1 MLIGIL
7 FKTIGT
13 NYRHNQVIEIFH
25 MNMGGGGVWKLPRPR
40 AKGVPFFS
48 RNQIA
53 TTLHQVGV
61 LLELKGANPFRTRS
75 YFNGSRTISTLTED
89 FGEVVI
95 SGRLMEL
102 KGIGKGLGSGITNAV
117 LEGEWPEDWIELFD
131 KTPSGL
137 IVMLGIP
144 NLGPKR
150 IKLLNEELGITN
162 IIELQESCE
171 AGEIEDLSGFG
182 KKSQQKIL
190 DGIQLLKRFNAR
202 RRLDIGLLYGNAL
215 KELISNIP
223 KVEQIELAGSARRK
237 KESIGD
243 LDLVIGAKSEHHDE
257 ISNSILSLPG
267 IADIKGAGD
276 SKISLILDTSI
287 FENEFNLGNLDGGVL
302 DAIGGEDY
310 EKMEATGTIDAQVRI
325 VPPNMFPFTL
335 AYFTGSKEHN
345 IRMRQRALDRGL
357 KLNEFGLI
365 PIAKIDDLKG
375 IEAAQFSIKADSE
388 EDIYKSLDL
397 PYIVPELREDLG
409 EIEAGEENNLPELI
423 TIDSIRGAFHNHTTL
438 SDGEATLEQMAD
450 EAQKLNWKYL
460 GISDHSESLKIA
472 NGANANDL
480 LNQGKLI
487 EKYNSTWKEKGNDFR
502 LFHGVESDILENG
515 KLDYS
520 EDVLRELDYVVA
532 SVHAMT
538 KWNNRDE
545 SENTE
550 DLIKTIEN
558 KYTTML
564 GHPTGRI
571 IQGRNGYEV
580 DMHAVIRT
588 MGEMNEN
595 GIFKAIE
602 LNASPYRLDLDW
614 RLCKFAKMCGVPV
627 SINPDAHDLMGLRD
641 VRFGTYIARK
651 GWLEKSDVLNTKSSE
666 EVATLF
672 SKRS

>member
-1 MLIGIL
+1 MVLDIL

-13 NYRHNQVIEIFH
+13 CNRHNQVMVSLH
-25 MNMGGGGVWKLPRPR
+25 LNMGGGSVWKLPKPR
-40 AKGVPFFS
+40 AKGAPYFS

-53 TTLHQVGV
+53 TTLHQVGI
-61 LLELKGANPFRTRS
+61 LLELRGANPFRTRS
-75 YFNGSRTISTLTED
+75 YFNGSRTISTLNDD
-89 FGEVVI
+89 FGEIVA
-95 SGRLMEL
+95 SGRIVDL
-102 KGIGKGLGSGITNAV
+102 KGIGKGLGSGITKAV
-117 LEGEWPEDWIELFD
+117 LEGEWADDWIDLFES
-131 KTPSGL
+131 TPSGL
-137 IVMLGIP
+137 IEMLGIP

-150 IKLLNEELGITN
+150 IKLLNEELGITDV
-162 IIELQESCE
+162 IGLQDSCE
-171 AGEIEDLSGFG
+171 AREIEELSGFG

-215 KELISNIP
+215 KELISNIQY
-223 KVEQIELAGSARRK
+223 VEKIELAGSARRK

-243 LDLVIGAKSEHHDE
+243 LDLVIGADPNHHE
-257 ISNSILSLPG
+257 QISNSILSLPG
-267 IADIKGAGD
+267 IADVKGAGD

-287 FENEFNLGNLDGGVL
+287 FENEFNLGAVDGGVL
-302 DAIGGEDY
+302 EAIGGEDY

-325 VPPNMFPFTL
+325 VPINMFPFTL

-365 PIAKIDDLKG
+365 PISESGELKG
-375 IEAAQFSIKADSE
+375 IEAAKYSINANSE
-388 EDIYKSLDL
+388 EEIYAKLDL

-409 EIEAGEENNLPELI
+409 EIEAAELNNLPELI
-423 TIDSIRGAFHNHTTL
+423 SVDAINGAFHNHTTL

-450 EAQKLNWKYL
+450 EAQKLKWKYL
-460 GISDHSESLKIA
+460 GVSDHSENLKIA

-480 LNQGKLI
+480 LEQGKII
-487 EKYNSTWKEKGNDFR
+487 EKYNADWNQRGVDFR

-515 KLDYS
+515 NLDYS
-520 EDVLRELDYVVA
+520 NEVLDHLDYVVA
-532 SVHAMT
+532 SVHAIS

-550 DLIKTIEN
+550 EIIRTIEN

-571 IQGRNGYEV
+571 IQGRDGYDI

-666 EVATLF
+666 EVAKLF
-672 SKRS
+672 SKRM

>member
-1 MLIGIL
+1 
-7 FKTIGT
+7 
-13 NYRHNQVIEIFH
+13 
-25 MNMGGGGVWKLPRPR
+25 MGGGGVWKLPRPR
-40 AKGVPFFS
+40 AKGSPYFS

-53 TTLHQVGV
+53 TVLHQVGV
-61 LLELKGANPFRTRS
+61 LLELRGANPFRTRS
-75 YFNGSRTISTLTED
+75 YFNGSRTISTLTDD
-89 FGEVVI
+89 FGEIVV
-95 SGRLMEL
+95 SGRLSEL

-117 LEGEWPEDWIELFD
+117 LDGKWAEDWIELYES
-131 KTPSGL
+131 TPAGL
-137 IVMLGIP
+137 IEMLGIP

-162 IIELQESCE
+162 VLELQESCE
-171 AGEIEDLSGFG
+171 AREIEELNGFG

-223 KVEQIELAGSARRK
+223 NVEQIELAGSARRK

-243 LDLVIGAKSEHHDE
+243 LDLVIGANLNHHKD

-287 FENEFNLGNLDGGVL
+287 FENEFNLGTLDGGVL

-310 EKMEATGTIDAQVRI
+310 EKMEAAGTIDAQVRI

-365 PIAKIDDLKG
+365 PIAEIGDLKG
-375 IEAAQFSIKADSE
+375 IEAAKYSIKADSE
-388 EDIYKSLDL
+388 EDIYKTLDL

-409 EIEAGEENNLPELI
+409 EIEAAEIGNLPELI
-423 TIDSIRGAFHNHTTL
+423 SINSINGAFHNHTTL

-480 LNQGKLI
+480 LEQGEKI
-487 EKYNSTWKEKGNDFR
+487 EQYNLEWNNKGIDFR

-515 KLDYS
+515 ELDYS
-520 EDVLRELDYVVA
+520 DEILEKLDYVVA
-532 SVHAMT
+532 SVHAIN
-538 KWNNRDE
+538 KWKNRDE

-550 DLIKTIEN
+550 DLIRTIEN

-571 IQGRNGYEV
+571 IQGRDGYDV
-580 DMHAVIRT
+580 DMHAVLRR
-588 MGEMNEN
+588 MGELNEN
-595 GIFKAIE
+595 GIFKAVE

-614 RLCKFAKMCGVPV
+614 KLCKFAKMCGVPV
-627 SINPDAHDLMGLRD
+627 SINPDAHDLVGLKD
-641 VRFGTYIARK
+641 VRFGTHIARK
-651 GWLEKSDVLNTKSSE
+651 GWLEKSDVLNTKSSD
-666 EVATLF
+666 EVAVLF
-672 SKRS
+672 SNR

>member
-1 MLIGIL
+1 
-7 FKTIGT
+7 
-13 NYRHNQVIEIFH
+13 
-25 MNMGGGGVWKLPRPR
+25 MGGGGVWKLPRPR
-40 AKGVPFFS
+40 AKGSPHFS

-53 TTLHQVGV
+53 TVLHQVGV
-61 LLELKGANPFRTRS
+61 LLELRGANPFRTRS
-75 YFNGSRTISTLTED
+75 YFNGSRTISTLTDD
-89 FGEVVI
+89 FGEIVV
-95 SGRLMEL
+95 SGRLSEL

-117 LEGEWPEDWIELFD
+117 LEGKWADDWIELFES
-131 KTPSGL
+131 TPAGL
-137 IVMLGIP
+137 IEMLGIP

-162 IIELQESCE
+162 VPELQESCE
-171 AGEIEDLSGFG
+171 AREIEELNGFG

-215 KELISNIP
+215 KELISKIP
-223 KVEQIELAGSARRK
+223 NVEQIELAGSARRK

-243 LDLVIGAKSEHHDE
+243 LDLVIGANLDYHED

-287 FENEFNLGNLDGGVL
+287 FENEFNLGTLDGGVL

-310 EKMEATGTIDAQVRI
+310 EKMEAAGTIDAQVRI

-345 IRMRQRALDRGL
+345 IRLRQRALDRGL

-365 PIAKIDDLKG
+365 PIAEIGDLKG
-375 IEAAQFSIKADSE
+375 IEAAKYSIKADSE
-388 EDIYKSLDL
+388 EDIYKNLDL

-409 EIEAGEENNLPELI
+409 EIEAAELDNLPDLI
-423 TIDSIRGAFHNHTTL
+423 SINSINGAFHNHTTL

-472 NGANANDL
+472 NGANSNDL
-480 LNQGKLI
+480 LKQGEKI
-487 EKYNSTWKEKGNDFR
+487 EQYNLEWNKKGFDFR

-520 EDVLRELDYVVA
+520 DDVLQKLDYVVA
-532 SVHAMT
+532 SVHAIN
-538 KWNNRDE
+538 KWKNRDE

-550 DLIKTIEN
+550 DLIRAIEN

-571 IQGRNGYEV
+571 IQGRDGYDV
-580 DMHAVIRT
+580 DMHAVLRT
-588 MGEMNEN
+588 MGELNEK
-595 GIFKAIE
+595 GIFKAVE

-614 RLCKFAKMCGVPV
+614 RLCKFAKICGVPV
-627 SINPDAHDLMGLRD
+627 SINPDAHDLVGLKD
-641 VRFGTYIARK
+641 VRFGTHIARK
-651 GWLEKSDVLNTKSSE
+651 GWLEKSDVLNTKSSD
-666 EVATLF
+666 EVAVLF
-672 SKRS
+672 GKRM